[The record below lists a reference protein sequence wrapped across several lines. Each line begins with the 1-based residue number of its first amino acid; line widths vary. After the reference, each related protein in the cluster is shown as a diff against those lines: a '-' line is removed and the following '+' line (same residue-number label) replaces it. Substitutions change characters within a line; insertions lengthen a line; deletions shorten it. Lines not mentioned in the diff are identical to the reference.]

1 MRSSAASD
9 VYERQLNNPLVKKLI
24 ELGILNSN
32 DNLLLI
38 VNNENIKQVIDFDE
52 NLKIF
57 DKNYILDY
65 SQFIFNYSLRS
76 NLTNELFNNSLN
88 YNLLKHYSG
97 YPLLSLL
104 TDFRNSSVHESKE
117 NWIWDD
123 EKFKESFV
131 YGYEYIWQMYSH
143 LILKCFNDVNNTK
156 LEEIRKINQK
166 SKILIDKEIEYKK
179 KLSFDE
185 FKEKLIN

>member
-1 MRSSAASD
+1 
-9 VYERQLNNPLVKKLI
+9 
-24 ELGILNSN
+24 
-32 DNLLLI
+32 
-38 VNNENIKQVIDFDE
+38 
-52 NLKIF
+52 
-57 DKNYILDY
+57 
-65 SQFIFNYSLRS
+65 
-76 NLTNELFNNSLN
+76 
-88 YNLLKHYSG
+88 
-97 YPLLSLL
+97 
-104 TDFRNSSVHESKE
+104 
-117 NWIWDD
+117 
-123 EKFKESFV
+123 V